1 MLTNEWS
8 FRGVLSDFDTVG
20 DNSVMKYPNN
30 LKINSA
36 SGLDACNMSAKFD
49 FVTNPSFP
57 NKSIIM
63 KHVNERME
71 LSWGFE

>member
-1 MLTNEWS
+1 MLTNEQS
-8 FRGVLSDFDTVG
+8 FRGVLSDLDTVG

-36 SGLDACNMSAKFD
+36 SGLDLCNMSAKFD

-57 NKSIIM
+57 DKFIIM
-63 KHVNERME
+63 KHVDERMQ

>member
-1 MLTNEWS
+1 MLTNEQS
-8 FRGVLSDFDTVG
+8 FRGVLSDLDTVG

-36 SGLDACNMSAKFD
+36 SDLDACNMSAKFD

-57 NKSIIM
+57 DKSIIM
-63 KHVNERME
+63 KHVDDRIEI
-71 LSWGFE
+71 SWGFD

>member
-1 MLTNEWS
+1 
-8 FRGVLSDFDTVG
+8 VD
-20 DNSVMKYPNN
+20 DNSVMKYLDN
-30 LKINSA
+30 LKIDSA

-57 NKSIIM
+57 DKFIIM
-63 KHVNERME
+63 KHVDERME